1 MRIFAVGLGAVL
13 SLAVAQRAEALE
25 VEITHAPAERGQT
38 STFSATVT
46 DAVGTVEYRW
56 DFGDGTDAGEWSSDL
71 STVTYDY
78 AEPGHYPVNL
88 LVRDDETPFAG
99 HAFTHTVY
107 EPLTAGTPVSSTTI
121 VYDEAR
127 GIVVNANPD
136 NDTVTVVDAAGLTKV
151 AEIDVYARP
160 SSLALAPDGRL
171 WVLAREDYAIAIVDL
186 DTLEVVDGL
195 RLPYASQ
202 PMGIVM
208 GETQAYVS
216 LMATGQVVTVELESK
231 TVGKPVSV
239 GGWPRGLALSGDG
252 ATLWVTRFISEQ
264 HAGHVVLLD
273 AATMSVRSTIEL
285 PVDPGPDTDQTGR
298 GVPNYLFSVALSPD
312 GQEAWVTGKK
322 DNVERGIVRDG
333 EALNEDNTVRP
344 MLASIDVATGAEVLE
359 RRLDLDDR
367 NLPAHVTFSPLGD
380 YAFVTV
386 LGSAFIDVRD
396 RYGLR
401 TSAADLKEA
410 GLGPRASVLGPD
422 GKLFVH
428 GWLSRS
434 IVVFDV
440 SQILASVDFKAVRLA
455 DIPTVERETLAPE
468 VLRGK
473 QVFYDSEDTR
483 MTAEGYVSCG
493 TCHFDGFEDGRIWDF
508 TDRGEGLRNNIS
520 LLGRRG
526 MGHGRV
532 HWSANFDEIQD
543 FEHDIRNAFGGA
555 GFIGAADYPGSDAD
569 APLGAAKA
577 GLDPD
582 LDAMAAFVTSLDA
595 VHRSPF
601 RNDDGS
607 MTDDAIEGEAI
618 FGQLGCDAC
627 HGGDDFTDSADGN
640 LHDVG
645 TLLPTS
651 GQRLGMDLPGI
662 DTPTLLGIWETAP
675 YLHDGSAPTLREVL
689 TTRNPG
695 DQHGEISA
703 LSSAEVDQLV
713 AYLLQIDGHE
723 APERLPFEPAP
734 STETRGCRVGTT
746 APSALW
752 LLVLFGLTR
761 RRRSPTK
768 RRH

>member
-1 MRIFAVGLGAVL
+1 MRSLLLGTGFVL
-13 SLAVAQRAEALE
+13 ALAIPQRADAIE
-25 VEITHAPAERGQT
+25 VEIVHAPTERGQT
-38 STFSATVT
+38 STFSATVS

-56 DFGDGTDAGEWSSDL
+56 DFGDGTDAGEWSADL
-71 STVTYDY
+71 ASVSYDY

-88 LVRDDETPFAG
+88 LVRDDATPFAG

-107 EPLTAGTPVSSTTI
+107 EPLAAGTPVSSTTI
-121 VYDEAR
+121 VYDQAR
-127 GIVVNANPD
+127 GIVCNANPD
-136 NDTVTVVDAAGLTKV
+136 NDTVTIVDANGLTKL
-151 AEIDVYARP
+151 AEIPVYARP
-160 SSLALAPDGRL
+160 SSLALAPDGTL
-171 WVLAREDYAIAIVDL
+171 WVLAREDYAIAIIDL
-186 DTLEVVDGL
+186 DALEVTGGL

-208 GETQAYVS
+208 GPEHAYVS
-216 LMATGQVVTVELESK
+216 LMATGQVITVEVETK
-231 TVGKPVSV
+231 TVGDPVSV

-264 HAGHVVLLD
+264 HAGHVAVLD
-273 AATMSVRSTIEL
+273 TATMSLRSTIEL

-322 DNVERGIVRDG
+322 DNVERGVVRDG
-333 EALNEDNTVRP
+333 EALTEDNTVRP
-344 MLASIDVATGAEVLE
+344 MLASIDVGSGAEVLE

-396 RYGLR
+396 AYGLR

-428 GWLSRS
+428 GWLSRTV
-434 IVVFDV
+434 VVFDV

-455 DIPTVERETLAPE
+455 EIPTVERESLAPE

-473 QVFYDSEDTR
+473 QVFYDSEDVR
-483 MTAEGYVSCG
+483 MTAEGYISCG

-526 MGHGRV
+526 TGHGRV
-532 HWSANFDEIQD
+532 HWSGNFDEIQD

-569 APLGAAKA
+569 APLGASKA
-577 GLDPD
+577 GLDAD
-582 LDAMAAFVTSLDA
+582 LDALAAFVTSLDA
-595 VHRSPF
+595 VHRSPH

-607 MTDDAIEGEAI
+607 MTEDAVAGEAI
-618 FGQLGCDAC
+618 FARLACDTC
-627 HGGDDFTDSADGN
+627 HGGDDFTDSAEGN

-645 TLLPTS
+645 TLLDTS
-651 GQRLGMDLPGI
+651 GQRLGMGLPGI
-662 DTPTLLGIWETAP
+662 DTPTLLGIWETGP
-675 YLHDGSAPTLREVL
+675 YLHDGSAPTIRDVL
-689 TTRNPG
+689 TTRNAG
-695 DQHGEISA
+695 DLHGEVST
-703 LSSAEVDQLV
+703 LSSTEVDQLV
-713 AYLLQIDGHE
+713 AFLGQIDGHDP
-723 APERLPFEPAP
+723 PERLPFEPEP
-734 STETRGCRVGTT
+734 SADSRGCRVGG
-746 APSALW
+746 APPSW
-752 LLVLFGLTR
+752 LVLTIFGLAWV
-761 RRRSPTK
+761 RRSGS
-768 RRH
+768 H